1 MLATQPLIGWLC
13 VATLAALAA
22 RSVTRLATDFSG
34 TSSLTGATARSPEA
48 LRHRS
53 ISKSDSVSSRSAQP
67 DRSAPT
73 CARTSRVG
81 EALHA
86 AMALG
91 MVAMVIAPVTSAATY
106 ALEAYFGLSAAVEG
120 GVWTARAMRHR
131 TARLRGGVVPCRP
144 AHSLELHHAAVGLA
158 MVLMAAHMSG
168 RAAVLMDSASMSS
181 SSMGSASPGSQS
193 MASMPGMA
201 AGPGGIGTAL
211 AALALLYI
219 WVAVVV
225 LGGGMAKSALAQPA
239 LPKLPTGLALLGA
252 PVIVYA
258 CELTMTVVMGL
269 MLLG

>member
-13 VATLAALAA
+13 VAILAALVA
-22 RSVTRLATDFSG
+22 RSLTRLAIDFAG
-34 TSSLTGATARSPEA
+34 PSSLTRAAARRAGA
-48 LRHRS
+48 LRRRS
-53 ISKSDSVSSRSAQP
+53 ISKSDSALSRGIQS
-67 DRSAPT
+67 DRSAPA

-91 MVAMVIAPVTSAATY
+91 MAAMVIAPVTSGVAY
-106 ALEAYFGLSAAVEG
+106 ALEAYFGIGAAVEG
-120 GVWTARAMRHR
+120 GVWAARAMRRR
-131 TARLRGGVVPCRP
+131 TARLRGGVVSCRL
-144 AHSLELHHAAVGLA
+144 AHSLELHHAVVGLA

-168 RAAVLMDSASMSS
+168 GATLLMSSASMDSV
-181 SSMGSASPGSQS
+181 SMSSQS

-211 AALALLYI
+211 ATLALLYI

-225 LGGGMAKSALAQPA
+225 LGGGLAKSALAQPA
-239 LPKLPTGLALLGA
+239 SPKLPAGLALLSA
-252 PVIVYA
+252 PVTFYA